1 MVVFGVLVIL
11 FVITETILAFVF
23 SVIAQIYYKK
33 LGIDFKSI
41 FKGLLERIF
50 LSIAFIHD
58 LPSALTFFSALKL
71 ATRLKH
77 QEEKDE
83 HNKFNDYYLLGN
95 LASVTMAIF
104 YAYIYNNINEIP
116 FFIKILNLN

>member
-1 MVVFGVLVIL
+1 MVISGVLLIF

-41 FKGLLERIF
+41 FKGLLERLF
-50 LSIAFIHD
+50 LIIAFIHD
-58 LPSALTFFSALKL
+58 LTSALTFFSALKL

-77 QEEKDE
+77 EEEKDE
-83 HNKFNDYYLLGN
+83 HNKFNDLLSAWESCFGDDGH
-95 LASVTMAIF
+95 LLCLPIQ
-104 YAYIYNNINEIP
+104 
-116 FFIKILNLN
+116 

>member
-1 MVVFGVLVIL
+1 MVIFGVIL
-11 FVITETILAFVF
+11 IFFVITETILAFVF

-41 FKGLLERIF
+41 FKGLLERLF
-50 LSIAFIHD
+50 LTIAFIHD

-77 QEEKDE
+77 EEEKDE

-104 YAYIYNNINEIP
+104 YAYLYNNINEIP
-116 FFIKILNLN
+116 FFIKLLNLN

>member
-77 QEEKDE
+77 EEEKDE

-116 FFIKILNLN
+116 FFIKLLNLN